1 MQTPLNQVLQAFVDD
16 SGSDPQSFAF
26 VLGGFVARPL
36 QWTAF
41 THEWEK
47 VLHQPPRLE
56 YFKNN
61 EAMGLKD
68 QFDKKRGWTEQKRND
83 RLVALAHVITKHI
96 PERFSVA
103 MRNSDY
109 KNYVHGIPVRRRMKT
124 LEDPYFMLFHEFML
138 IVASVHSLEPKAVP
152 CKFVF
157 DDQGEVGRR
166 ARTWWP
172 IFKNSMRNAAKFD
185 FSPYFTESPPDFQQD
200 TEFRPLQAADL
211 YAGQLSRVM
220 ASDKIAIPPSP
231 ALRTLWS
238 ISGYHRVLDHTYLGP
253 LRAHFMGMAK
263 KIEDETPGTLKYVLG
278 KPTKKKNAARND

>member
-1 MQTPLNQVLQAFVDD
+1 MVLQAFVDD

-26 VLGGFVARPL
+26 VLGGFVARPP
-36 QWTAF
+36 QWAAF
-41 THEWEK
+41 TDEWERA
-47 VLHQPPRLE
+47 LHRPPRLE

-68 QFDKKRGWTEQKRND
+68 QFDRKRGWTEQKRND
-83 RLVALAHVITKHI
+83 RLVELAHVIRKHI

-103 MRNSDY
+103 MRHSDY
-109 KNYVHGIPVRRRMKT
+109 KNYMHGIPVRRRMKT

-172 IFKNSMRNAAKFD
+172 TFRKSMRNAARFD
-185 FSPYFTESPPDFQQD
+185 FSPYFTGSPPDFEQD
-200 TEFRPLQAADL
+200 TEFKPLQAADL
-211 YAGQLSRVM
+211 YAGQLNRVM
-220 ASDKIAIPPSP
+220 ASDRI
-231 ALRTLWS
+231 L
-238 ISGYHRVLDHTYLGP
+238 RVL
-253 LRAHFMGMAK
+253 
-263 KIEDETPGTLKYVLG
+263 
-278 KPTKKKNAARND
+278 